1 MLYSSF
7 RTLSNIAHM
16 SAAGTKVSDSCS
28 SGHTVGSLHHAAAAV
43 SAGAGTTLPV
53 NKSGL
58 SETFLSDNKHSD
70 SEQKMLELDTL
81 ARWTEAYVIPFLT
94 FIGLTGIN
102 QQAKL
107 FFVWF

>member
-28 SGHTVGSLHHAAAAV
+28 SGHKVGSLHHAAV
-43 SAGAGTTLPV
+43 FAGAGTTLGV

-58 SETFLSDNKHSD
+58 SETFLSDNKHR
-70 SEQKMLELDTL
+70 EQ
-81 ARWTEAYVIPFLT
+81 
-94 FIGLTGIN
+94 
-102 QQAKL
+102 
-107 FFVWF
+107 

>member
-1 MLYSSF
+1 
-7 RTLSNIAHM
+7 M

-28 SGHTVGSLHHAAAAV
+28 SGHKVGSLHHAAAAV

-70 SEQKMLELDTL
+70 SEQKMLDTI

-94 FIGLTGIN
+94 FIGLTGFN

-107 FFVWF
+107 FYVCF